1 MSKCLFHITYW
12 LLKKNAFF
20 NFNFKL
26 VFVFI
31 KFAFFRDLSRD
42 ERGGTDDAR
51 VNFLTEINSNSKI
64 KSSIDKNHD
73 LTPDN
78 DGSLFKLVEFM
89 ILIVQFIL
97 CLTKNKMAFCEKY
110 ILIFFTK
117 SHFILCH
124 HNITVLTTTMLL

>member
-1 MSKCLFHITYW
+1 MSFSYNLLITE
-12 LLKKNAFF
+12 KKNAFF

-26 VFVFI
+26 VFVLI

-97 CLTKNKMAFCEKY
+97 CLTKNKMAFC
-110 ILIFFTK
+110 
-117 SHFILCH
+117 H
-124 HNITVLTTTMLL
+124 HNITVLKQQCFYKKNFNVYSLVLF